1 MYRHAICLEY
11 SEFPTLQIRNIGS
24 DLRHCK
30 SVTLGLFRCPDVA
43 FKEKN
48 HFLLFLENIN
58 ESANLLCNLPYVI
71 CC

>member
-24 DLRHCK
+24 FFHI
-30 SVTLGLFRCPDVA
+30 RCPDVA